1 MSGQDDCYRE
11 EQVLAMAESLQSR
24 VSELEMVLTERDR
37 TIRTLRDQTREL
49 TDRMISQQKTIEE
62 IKGSE
67 LLLRAEALGQKRR
80 CRCWIVATC
89 VAVMALA
96 VSIAITVFI

>member
-11 EQVLAMAESLQSR
+11 EQVLAMAESLQTK
-24 VSELEMVLTERDR
+24 VSELEMLLTERDR

-67 LLLRAEALGQKRR
+67 LLLRAEALRQKRR
-80 CRCWIVATC
+80 CRCWIAATC